1 MQVISIRFW
10 ACSFVK
16 LQILALSG
24 FFFFYSYWGKECFL
38 EVELEWRVLQQSFR
52 LEETTERGTVFQ
64 FLVCLF
70 FFSLANK

>member
-1 MQVISIRFW
+1 MFVSGHAVLSNYRFW
-10 ACSFVK
+10 
-16 LQILALSG
+16 LYPG

-38 EVELEWRVLQQSFR
+38 EAELEWRVLQQSFR

-70 FFSLANK
+70 FFFPWQINE